1 MYKRQGALGAQ
12 TLVLLSDVD
21 QLRANPDD
29 PSTGIATIGR
39 SELRDLMAGEEVRDG
54 MRPKMRA
61 ALDALDAGATNVV
74 LGNGSSSHAL
84 GKILRGEQK
93 VTKVLA

>member
-1 MYKRQGALGAQ
+1 
-12 TLVLLSDVD
+12 
-21 QLRANPDD
+21 
-29 PSTGIATIGR
+29 
-39 SELRDLMAGEEVRDG
+39 MAGEEVRDG